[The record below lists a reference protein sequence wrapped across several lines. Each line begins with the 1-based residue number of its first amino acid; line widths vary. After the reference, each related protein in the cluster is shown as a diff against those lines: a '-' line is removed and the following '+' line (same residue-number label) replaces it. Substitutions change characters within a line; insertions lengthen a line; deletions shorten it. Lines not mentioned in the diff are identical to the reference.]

1 MNRVTLLC
9 ETAALLAEAGIFKS
23 PKEMVFEE
31 DYKQY
36 FINYRSVLSKAV
48 LESVL
53 WTRTEKLFNLFQ
65 VFGKLLYYSSKQ
77 QVFGFELYILRPVL
91 TSVL

>member
-9 ETAALLAEAGIFKS
+9 ETAALLAEAGIFTS

-36 FINYRSVLSKAV
+36 FINYRSVLRKVV
-48 LESVL
+48 LEH
-53 WTRTEKLFNLFQ
+53 F
-65 VFGKLLYYSSKQ
+65 
-77 QVFGFELYILRPVL
+77 P
-91 TSVL
+91 